1 MASQHAIVAVIAGGR
16 GDRIGGAKP
25 SVVLAGRP
33 LVCHPLAAA
42 AAAGLEAIVVAKRST
57 PLPAVEALVVYEP
70 ELPRHPLLGVL
81 TALNFAAGQ
90 PAVDAVLAIA
100 CDMPFVNGPL
110 LAWLATFPGAA
121 MAQLAGCAQPLLA
134 RYPLGASP
142 LLEPALCEGRP
153 LRTAL
158 EELAPAIVAEDELSR
173 FGDPA
178 RLCFNVNDA
187 ADLLAAGRLIEAGA
201 R

>member
-1 MASQHAIVAVIAGGR
+1 MAGQRAIVAVMAGGR
-16 GDRIGGAKP
+16 GDRIGGAKA
-25 SVVLAGRP
+25 SIVLAGRP
-33 LVCHPLAAA
+33 LLCHPLAAA

-57 PLPAVEALVVYEP
+57 PLPPVDARVLYEP

-81 TALNFAAGQ
+81 TALDFAAGR

-100 CDMPFVNGPL
+100 CDMPFLNGPL
-110 LAWLATFPGAA
+110 LAWLAAFPGAA
-121 MAQLAGCAQPLLA
+121 MAQLAGRAQPLLA
-134 RYPLGASP
+134 RYPLDASP
-142 LLEPALCEGRP
+142 LLEPALAKGRP

-158 EELAPAIVAEDELSR
+158 AELAPAVVAEDELSR

-187 ADLLAAGRLIEAGA
+187 ADLRAAGRLIEAGA